1 MGPIIAS
8 FPKHWKK
15 PAFQRVESPGQTRNS
30 YDLRDS
36 ADSSGVVKA
45 TRVIIQPLFI
55 GEMATEGGSNQ
66 SAVCTP
72 KPFLKDGEPIKTGL
86 FNVKRTPHGRYM
98 TISSSE
104 PVKLETSLIE
114 PKTLHTSAGDLMTNN
129 AVSKVTWFISA
140 SNFDHSLHCGVFFF
154 GHSLWQYEWHTCK
167 KNNLLTTLNLE
178 IRSYL
183 NIEFLILNLWRKQS
197 LNFSC

>member
-1 MGPIIAS
+1 M
-8 FPKHWKK
+8 
-15 PAFQRVESPGQTRNS
+15 ESPGQTRNS
-30 YDLRDS
+30 YDMRDS

-45 TRVIIQPLFI
+45 TRVIIQPSFS
-55 GEMATEGGSNQ
+55 GEMATEGRSNQ

-129 AVSKVTWFISA
+129 AVSKVTLFISA
-140 SNFDHSLHCGVFFF
+140 SNFDHSLHCGVFFWSF
-154 GHSLWQYEWHTCK
+154 TMTVWMTYME
-167 KNNLLTTLNLE
+167 LL
-178 IRSYL
+178 
-183 NIEFLILNLWRKQS
+183 RKIIYWP
-197 LNFSC
+197 L